1 MSCTRKDVLRRN
13 FITFSSPTTTK
24 NRYNMAGCGTFF
36 FLPLSNF
43 QSTPSS
49 IRSSHANSNDK
60 DELGV
65 SQRQWAQGR
74 SQWFNESKHAHN
86 VLLFFA
92 KARHLCFY
100 QQGAALLL
108 GHRDPEFCSIV
119 GGCGACWR
127 FILWL
132 ITVVVGT
139 PQTDSGNKD
148 VN

>member
-1 MSCTRKDVLRRN
+1 MHAERCSKTKFHHVFFTN
-13 FITFSSPTTTK
+13 NNK

-43 QSTPSS
+43 QSTPSP

-74 SQWFNESKHAHN
+74 SQWFT
-86 VLLFFA
+86 
-92 KARHLCFY
+92 KANTHTMSCCSLQSSTFCFY

-132 ITVVVGT
+132 ITVVVVVGT